1 MFVHAGCFLYLFTQ
15 PGQFDYWSGEY
26 DDAGH
31 FMTGS
36 VYVREMK
43 ALPAAVE
50 LKVDDEYEADYGPGM
65 GLYAGDNY
73 INYGRSIWSQMIVC
87 FKYFIASLILSWK
100 VMSSVDTGGFMQITP
115 WTIVFS

>member
-1 MFVHAGCFLYLFTQ
+1 MFVHAGCFLYLFSQ

-31 FMTGS
+31 SMTGS
-36 VYVREMK
+36 VYVREME

-65 GLYAGDNY
+65 EPYAGGNDSNHAP
-73 INYGRSIWSQMIVC
+73 SI
-87 FKYFIASLILSWK
+87 
-100 VMSSVDTGGFMQITP
+100 
-115 WTIVFS
+115 